1 MLRPERRSIVTILR
15 KNIEFIRKLSI
26 MKINRLIQNERNTF
40 KLLNRFVKNKAVL
53 KNKEGKHENQ

>member
-1 MLRPERRSIVTILR
+1 MLRPERRSILTILR

-26 MKINRLIQNERNTF
+26 MKINRLTQNERNALE
-40 KLLNRFVKNKAVL
+40 LLNRFVKNKAVL